1 MRFPFRPRS
10 IDRSG
15 DDTPTRNV
23 FFYVWRMSGHHQ
35 IWICLLALVV
45 AGLSVVPLELQRR
58 IVDGALGGSGSAG
71 EATASGSEAAVT
83 LLLWLCGI
91 YLGVV
96 LLQAVGKYALRLYQA
111 WLAESAIRYTRRH
124 LARLHEGRAEDGRTQ
139 GGTSDGGQAV
149 SIIGAEVEKLGG
161 FVGDGF
167 SQPAVNAGM
176 LLALLA
182 YMLAVQPLIAAVT
195 LPFLLPLLVALPLIQ
210 RHINRVLERRLV
222 ALRELGEEVAD
233 AGSEDLE
240 AFERRLHPTL
250 DRVFAL
256 RIKLSLLKFAAK
268 GLINLSNNLAP
279 VAILAV
285 GGLMVLEGSSTVGTI
300 VAFVSGFQRMTDPAR
315 ELLNYYRL
323 AAQAEVQHRM
333 IANWM

>member
-1 MRFPFRPRS
+1 MRFPFRPRA

-35 IWICLLALVV
+35 IWLCLLALLV

-58 IVDGALGGSGSAG
+58 IVDGALKDGGAAG
-71 EATASGSEAAVT
+71 AAGTGQAAS
-83 LLLWLCGI
+83 LLLSLCGI

-96 LLQAVGKYALRLYQA
+96 LLQAAGKYGLRLYQA
-111 WLAESAIRYTRRH
+111 WIAESAIRYTRRH
-124 LARLHEGRAEDGRTQ
+124 LARLHEGRAEDGRS
-139 GGTSDGGQAV
+139 GRGAEDGGQAV

-167 SQPAVNAGM
+167 SQPTVNAGM
-176 LLALLA
+176 LLALLC

-195 LPFLLPLLVALPLIQ
+195 LPFLLPLLVVLPLIQ
-210 RHINRVLERRLV
+210 RRINRMLERRLA
-222 ALRELGEEVAD
+222 ALRELGDEIAH
-233 AGSEDLE
+233 AGEEDLE
-240 AFERRLHPTL
+240 AFQQRLHPTL

-256 RIKLSLLKFAAK
+256 RIKLSLLKFASK

-279 VAILAV
+279 VAILGV

-333 IANWM
+333 IASWM